1 MEQMDGSSAKQMDQG
16 CGVVQKRI
24 QEKQEA
30 TGGEKREW
38 MISKLQF
45 SIYVINFIAVCF
57 VSGVMAYALWSV
69 VGRMEAAKFLRSVK
83 TRPWKPEQIIL
94 VSVLGYRAFAFF
106 GSLSHRCEGDRE
118 WLRPFC
124 LGAEI
129 LACIVAGAGMNLAY
143 NGLVL
148 VMAADMIRGERGGRQ
163 KLMLGLSVVILYTIL
178 DFNLVGERFGM
189 IAWETFL
196 MAFGTGMQALLKSI
210 RSILISINLVLFIWY
225 TALLIQEEYRE
236 KERIQSL
243 NGQLELANRKLRS
256 YAIEAEKNAEVRER
270 NRLAREIHDTLG
282 HALTG
287 IIAGV
292 DAAVMM
298 MDFAPDSAKKQL
310 EKVSEVAREGMT
322 DVRRSMNSL
331 RPDALEKLELEDAIQ
346 KMLGDMCETANVE
359 VVFRNQVHP
368 LSFHEDEEEV
378 IYRVIQE
385 ATTNAIRHGKATHID
400 IAVSKVDQWLTIAV
414 KDNGC
419 GCSDPKPGFGLKHM
433 RERLAMLNGTLDC
446 NGENGFLV
454 VANIPIRW
462 GERN

>member
-1 MEQMDGSSAKQMDQG
+1 MGQMDGSSIKKAEQAGEDSRNGTKKHAQG
-16 CGVVQKRI
+16 
-24 QEKQEA
+24 EN
-30 TGGEKREW
+30 REW
-38 MISKLQF
+38 MLSRLRF

-69 VGRMEAAKFLRSVK
+69 VGKMEAAEFLRSVK

-94 VSVLGYRAFAFF
+94 VSVFGYRAFAFF
-106 GSLSHRCEGDRE
+106 GSLSHRCEGEKE

-129 LACIVAGAGMNLAY
+129 LACIVAAAGMNLAY

-163 KLMLGLSVVILYTIL
+163 KVLFGLSVVILYTIL

-189 IAWETFL
+189 IAWESFL
-196 MAFGTGMQALLKSI
+196 TVFGTGVQAFLRST

-225 TALLIQEEYRE
+225 TALMIQEEYRE
-236 KERIQSL
+236 RERIQSL
-243 NGQLELANRKLRS
+243 NGQLELANRQLKS
-256 YAIEAEKNAEVRER
+256 YALEAEKNAEIRER

-298 MDFAPDSAKKQL
+298 MDLAPDAAKKQL

-346 KMLGDMCETANVE
+346 KMLKDMCETTKTE
-359 VVFRNQVHP
+359 IVFRNQVHP
-368 LSFHEDEEEV
+368 LRFHEDEEEV

-385 ATTNAIRHGKATHID
+385 ATTNAIRHGRASHID
-400 IAVSKVDQWLTIAV
+400 IAISKVDQWLTIAV

-419 GCSDPKPGFGLKHM
+419 GCPDIKPGFGLKHM
-433 RERLAMLNGTLDC
+433 KERLGMLNGTLDYDS
-446 NGENGFLV
+446 ENGFLI

>member
-1 MEQMDGSSAKQMDQG
+1 MDGSSIKKEEQTKEDFRNG
-16 CGVVQKRI
+16 TKKYVHGENRERI
-24 QEKQEA
+24 L
-30 TGGEKREW
+30 
-38 MISKLQF
+38 SKLRF

-69 VGRMEAAKFLRSVK
+69 VGKMEAAEFLRSAK

-94 VSVLGYRAFAFF
+94 VSVFGYRAFALF
-106 GSLSHRCEGDRE
+106 GSLSHGCDGEKE

-129 LACIVAGAGMNLAY
+129 LACIVTAAGMNLAY

-148 VMAADMIRGERGGRQ
+148 VMAADMIRGEHGGRQ
-163 KLMLGLSVVILYTIL
+163 KVLFGLSVVILYTIL
-178 DFNLVGERFGM
+178 DFNLVGEWFGM
-189 IAWETFL
+189 IAWESFL
-196 MAFGTGMQALLKSI
+196 IVFGTGVQAFLRST

-225 TALLIQEEYRE
+225 TALMIQEEYRE
-236 KERIQSL
+236 RERIQSL
-243 NGQLELANRKLRS
+243 NRQLEMANMQLKS
-256 YAIEAEKNAEVRER
+256 YAVEAEKNAKIRER

-292 DAAVMM
+292 DAAVMI
-298 MDFAPDSAKKQL
+298 MDLAPDAAKKQL

-346 KMLGDMCETANVE
+346 KMLKDMCETTKTE
-359 VVFRNQVHP
+359 IIFRNQVHP
-368 LSFHEDEEEV
+368 LRFHEDEEEV

-385 ATTNAIRHGKATHID
+385 AMTNAIRHGKASHID
-400 IAVSKVDQWLTIAV
+400 IAISKVDQWLTIAV

-419 GCSDPKPGFGLKHM
+419 GCPDIKPGFGLKHM
-433 RERLAMLNGTLDC
+433 KERLGMLNGTLDYDS
-446 NGENGFLV
+446 GNGFLI

-462 GERN
+462 GEQN